1 LPTIVLD
8 ASALLAL
15 LLDELGSTVVRPL
28 LADAAMSTVNLAEVA
43 GHYAR
48 HGATAEQTEQILAP
62 LPIEYFTLAS
72 GLALDIGQMLPAT
85 RSAGLSLGDRAC
97 LALARR
103 LGLPAVT
110 ADRRWAEVADAAGV
124 KITLIR

>member
-1 LPTIVLD
+1 
-8 ASALLAL
+8 
-15 LLDELGSTVVRPL
+15 
-28 LADAAMSTVNLAEVA
+28 MSTINLAEVV

-48 HGATAEQTEQILAP
+48 HGATAEQAEQILGP
-62 LPIEYFTLAS
+62 LPIEYFPLDS
-72 GLALDIGQMLPAT
+72 GLAFDIGLMLPAT

-110 ADRRWAEVADAAGV
+110 ADRRWAEVADAVGV
-124 KITLIR
+124 EITLIR